1 MGEKTGFASSG
12 SRRSLRFSALPGLGP
27 AITPARVLRA
37 LTPPPLPSERSDLR
51 ARRTAGFALSR
62 RRCDDG
68 NSRGDGGT
76 RQVTQP
82 CSTHP

>member
-1 MGEKTGFASSG
+1 MERGRKDWIRIQRKPALSEI
-12 SRRSLRFSALPGLGP
+12 LRTAGA

-37 LTPPPLPSERSDLR
+37 PPPPLPSERSDLR
-51 ARRTAGFALSR
+51 ARRTAGFAQSR